1 MHLIKTTPFAKAIK
15 HSKRNLHQLAKAIR
29 SWVYLKKKLNRATA
43 NSSMM
48 EFHEQPPWN
57 RFTFPEPESDDNR
70 KSWYKGDEKEFMSCG
85 SLPSDPHT
93 DSDQESWYEGDE
105 KFFDIEDMPP
115 LKIRFT
121 EFDELYQEVL
131 REHEADRHD

>member
-1 MHLIKTTPFAKAIK
+1 
-15 HSKRNLHQLAKAIR
+15 
-29 SWVYLKKKLNRATA
+29 
-43 NSSMM
+43 
-48 EFHEQPPWN
+48 
-57 RFTFPEPESDDNR
+57 
-70 KSWYKGDEKEFMSCG
+70 MSCG
-85 SLPSDPHT
+85 SLPSDPDT